1 LHIKSKIPNWLILLQ
16 EVLDGKNSMRIM
28 IPQLKLM
35 TMDLRVKERVLIAE
49 GIQLHHETVRW
60 RI

>member
-1 LHIKSKIPNWLILLQ
+1 LHIKSNIPNWLILLQ
-16 EVLDGKNSMRIM
+16 EVLNRKNSMRIM
-28 IPQLKLM
+28 IPLKLM

>member
-1 LHIKSKIPNWLILLQ
+1 
-16 EVLDGKNSMRIM
+16 MRIM

-35 TMDLRVKERVLIAE
+35 TLDLRVKERVLIAE
-49 GIQLHHETVRW
+49 GIQLHHETVCW